1 MTLSP
6 FWRWCKLTFGSGKK
20 RKVCGKCKAHKK
32 AGPQF
37 AFANEELAYRS
48 AVQNSPAICVFLV
61 ALFAKKFDTHQT
73 DFFFGVVA
81 TEFLHSII

>member
-6 FWRWCKLTFGSGKK
+6 FWRWCKLTFGNGKK

-37 AFANEELAYRS
+37 AFR
-48 AVQNSPAICVFLV
+48 
-61 ALFAKKFDTHQT
+61 K
-73 DFFFGVVA
+73 
-81 TEFLHSII
+81 